1 MAPVDGGLTLDLPT
15 MIRVLQRLRS
25 SVVIPMHWWGRG
37 SLDRFLAGM
46 SEEFEVDV
54 RDTSSLEVSLR
65 NLPRRPTVI
74 VLRPQFLTRPE

>member
-1 MAPVDGGLTLDLPT
+1 PVDGGLTLDLPT

-46 SEEFEVDV
+46 SEEFAVDV
-54 RDTSSLEVSLR
+54 RDASSLEVSLR
-65 NLPRRPTVI
+65 SLPSRPTVV
-74 VLRPQFLTRPE
+74 VLRPSFLSNPE